1 MLQIR
6 SRLGTVALK
15 LPRVSIQK
23 KKKETAQQILM
34 FTSNFFSM
42 LIESKTF
49 EKLKQKVL
57 SRIEKLLSGKQFKE
71 NLFILSW

>member
-23 KKKETAQQILM
+23 KKRTTN
-34 FTSNFFSM
+34 FNVSSNFFGM

-57 SRIEKLLSGKQFKE
+57 SRIEKLLCGKQLVRRLT
-71 NLFILSW
+71 LFILSW